1 MKIIQNGT
9 NYSIYDEGLVVK
21 DKLPVGTY
29 TVEFSKASGFFLRKL
44 DDVKIKEDKIY
55 GNIPSKVKKILK
67 SFSLTNKN
75 LGVIASGDKGMGK
88 SLFANLL
95 AIEGSQNDLPL
106 IMVNKYYENL
116 SAFLESIRQEVIIL
130 FDEFEKNFDCDY
142 NDNDANQQNELLGLF
157 DGISTG
163 KKLFIITANDVGK
176 ISNYL
181 INRTGRFHYHLR
193 FEYPTC
199 QEIEE
204 YLNDKVL
211 DDYKDEIGDVLSLS
225 NYINLNY
232 DMLRSIVFEL
242 NQGEKFKDFIGDL
255 NIINRKNNTDYSI
268 VAELENGEILNSS
281 DWIGIIETHAKNGKE
296 YSMGST
302 KLGQYYAKIKLLSI
316 KNTRDGLI
324 VDDYYLETEDNEK
337 LAAKN
342 IRIVKDVT
350 YNNFTFNF

>member
-1 MKIIQNGT
+1 MKIIQNGM

-21 DKLPVGTY
+21 DQLPVGTY
-29 TVEFSKASGFFLRKL
+29 TVEFSKSSGFFLRKL
-44 DDVKIKEDKIY
+44 EDVKIKENKIY
-55 GNIPSKVKKILK
+55 GNIPLKVKKILK
-67 SFSLTNKN
+67 SFNLTNKN

-95 AIEGSQNDLPL
+95 AIEGSKNNLPL
-106 IMVNKYYENL
+106 IMVTKYYENL
-116 SAFLESIRQEVIIL
+116 SPFLESINQEIIVL

-142 NDNDANQQNELLGLF
+142 NDNDSNQQNELLGLF
-157 DGISTG
+157 DGTSMG
-163 KKLFIITANDVGK
+163 KKLFVITANDVGK
-176 ISNYL
+176 ISDYL

-199 QEIEE
+199 QEIKE

-211 DDYKDEIGDVLSLS
+211 EDYKNEIEEVLSLS

-268 VAELENGEILNSS
+268 VVQLENGETLTSS

-296 YSMGST
+296 YSMGNT

-316 KNTRDGLI
+316 KNTRDGLM
-324 VDDYYLETEDNEK
+324 VDDYYLEDEDNNK
-337 LAAKN
+337 LDAKDV
-342 IRIVKDVT
+342 RIVKDVT
-350 YNNFTFNF
+350 YNNYSFIF